1 MVTQNLH
8 YTYLNSPVGKLLLAG
23 LGETLHYISFP
34 TGAKTMQPE
43 PSWQSDD
50 NCLSQAKEQLEHYFS
65 GNLTSFT
72 IPFQLNGSEF
82 QESVWNLLETIPFG
96 QTRTYGWIAQQLD
109 KPPGASRAVG
119 LANGSNPLPILLPCH
134 RVIGASGAL
143 TGFGGGL
150 PTKEWLLTH
159 EGALEIQPSL
169 L

>member
-1 MVTQNLH
+1 MVTQNLN
-8 YTYLNSPVGKLLLAG
+8 YTYLDSPVGKLLLAG
-23 LGETLHYISFP
+23 IDETLHYISFP

-50 NCLSQAKEQLEHYFS
+50 NCLSQAKDQLKQYFS
-65 GNLTSFT
+65 GTLTSFT
-72 IPFQLNGSEF
+72 IPYELNGTEF

-96 QTRTYGWIAQQLD
+96 QTRQLE
-109 KPPGASRAVG
+109 KPQGASRAVG

-169 L
+169 I